1 MWGVDLTRNP
11 RFRCTYTIFIMMT
24 LTALFFLGSPFMTN
38 ATKIAFSPAPL
49 EIQVDHTVEFR
60 NGGLTIINDTIKLSA
75 KPDEKVA
82 PIPSFLVGFPL
93 IYKSNLAYAYAF
105 DTLGQRLEM
114 ELDVGLGK
122 PGFYAVKVIFPR
134 LINISD
140 EAYEFTVTFVFSD
153 LITSKVLPFEP
164 EPGKRLIQF
173 NATFPAAPS
182 LNNFASA
189 VNLTIILPDNVDFIS
204 SSFHEN
210 NVKLTN
216 RTMGA
221 FQIFNRTWEDMEAF
235 VHKPS
240 WFQFGGIQENFIILE
255 ALEIER
261 VIKIENLK
269 RVLLTDTYEIMPKAG
284 NLSKLRVQ
292 LVPGAYE
299 IKAWDSFERPFREAD
314 LKIEAGEAE
323 EPGYVTLT
331 FSRPYKRNKPGRFR
345 LAYLVPWRNVIDQIS
360 WQRYS
365 LELSMPTGFDWIVR
379 KLVITLV
386 LPEGAEFVGSLDAGV
401 IQKSA
406 FQESL
411 TFTYYNVTPFHEII
425 QTAAY
430 DYNVLWFSFRPT
442 LWVGVAVAII
452 GVLIL
457 LWRAPKPAAPI
468 PMIPVKPEE
477 LKSYVDSYEEK
488 RRSLRM
494 LELLEEKARK
504 GKIPR
509 RRYKVRKRALESR
522 LSVLSKDLTRLR
534 EKLRTASAKYADM
547 MRRIEIAEAELEG
560 IEAGI
565 RRTETRYRRGEIST
579 AAYHKLL
586 EDYYR
591 RRERARTTIDGIILR
606 LKEEIA

>member
-1 MWGVDLTRNP
+1 M
-11 RFRCTYTIFIMMT
+11 IT
-24 LTALFFLGSPFMTN
+24 LTALVFLGSPFMAN
-38 ATKIAFSPAPL
+38 ATKMAFSPAPL
-49 EIQVDHTVEFR
+49 EIQVDHTVELR
-60 NGGLTIINDTIKLSA
+60 NGGLTIINDTVELSA
-75 KPDEKVA
+75 KPAEKVA
-82 PIPSFLVGFPL
+82 PLRSFLIGFPL
-93 IYKSNLAYAYAF
+93 IYRSNLAYVYAF
-105 DTLGQRLEM
+105 DPLGQRLEV

-122 PGFYAVKVIFPR
+122 PGFYAVKVIFPHP
-134 LINISD
+134 IDISG

-153 LITSKVLPFEP
+153 MITSEIFPFER
-164 EPGKRLIQF
+164 EPGKGLIRF

-182 LNNFASA
+182 LTNSASA

-204 SSFHEN
+204 SSFHKN
-210 NVKLTN
+210 NVNLTK
-216 RTMGA
+216 RTKGA
-221 FQIFNRTWEDMEAF
+221 FQIFNHTWEDMEAF

-240 WFQFGGIQENFIILE
+240 WFQFGGTQENFLILE

-269 RVLLTDTYEIMPKAG
+269 RVLLTDTYKIMPKAV

-299 IKAWDSFERPFREAD
+299 IKAWDSFERPFGKGG
-314 LKIEAGEAE
+314 LKIEAGKVE
-323 EPGYVTLT
+323 EPVYVTLT
-331 FSRPYKRNKPGRFR
+331 FGRPYERNKPGRFR
-345 LAYLVPWRNVIDQIS
+345 LAYLVPWRNVVDQIS

-365 LELSMPTGFDWIVR
+365 LELSIPSSFDWIVR

-386 LPEGAEFVGSLDAGV
+386 LPEGAEFVGSIDAGV

-411 TFTYYNVTPFHEII
+411 TITYYNVTPFHEII
-425 QTAAY
+425 QTATY

-452 GVLIL
+452 GVLAL

-494 LELLEEKARK
+494 LEILEEKARK

-534 EKLRTASAKYADM
+534 EKLRTASTKYADM
-547 MRRIEIAEAELEG
+547 MRQIEIAEAELEG